1 MTRSSSSGRS
11 IAAAHTRMSLARPAA
26 SATTSP
32 CTHATAQN
40 LDSPLLNNFI
50 WMVMGLTNAVQPVP
64 THERLSILIL
74 FCTMTFLTICKICAT
89 APTFDRV
96 MLRATLCYTI
106 VPFVTGYCGTHLVE
120 VPSGEIPPRPG
131 EGSLDAPARLVE
143 TAQRSRREPRLRTAR
158 RTARRSRRISWQEFV
173 VGPKAAEV
181 RLDYEAQI
189 IDLKQARFSSHQPIT
204 AT

>member
-11 IAAAHTRMSLARPAA
+11 IAAAHTRMSLARSAA

-50 WMVMGLTNAVQPVP
+50 WMVMGLTNAVQPIP

-74 FCTMTFLTICKICAT
+74 FCILTFMTICKICAT

-106 VPFVTGYCGTHLVE
+106 VPFITGYCGTHLVE
-120 VPSGEIPPRPG
+120 VPSGEIPPRSG
-131 EGSLDAPARLVE
+131 EGSLLDAPARLVE
-143 TAQRSRREPRLRTAR
+143 TARRSRREPRLRTAR
-158 RTARRSRRISWQEFV
+158 RASADLGEYLGRSSWLGRRRPRCGSITK
-173 VGPKAAEV
+173 PK
-181 RLDYEAQI
+181 
-189 IDLKQARFSSHQPIT
+189 SST
-204 AT
+204 